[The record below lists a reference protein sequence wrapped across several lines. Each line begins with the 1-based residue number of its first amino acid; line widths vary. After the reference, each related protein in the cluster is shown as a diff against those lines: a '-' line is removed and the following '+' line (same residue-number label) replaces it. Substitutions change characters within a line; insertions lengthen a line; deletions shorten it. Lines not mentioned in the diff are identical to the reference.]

1 MIYTNKYK
9 KNVIDIM
16 DLRVQLGNTDGWDCR
31 YKQRKRK
38 RKRKQIYESSPTA
51 LATVGEAVQNKVSQA
66 MAIRGPNRQ

>member
-16 DLRVQLGNTDGWDCR
+16 DLRVQLGNTDGWDCG
-31 YKQRKRK
+31 YKQ